1 MKTGEE
7 LKQAQSSSRQWSQMR
22 SLIARTD
29 EDTSN
34 SKRNIRWF
42 TSIWNSLSDD
52 HLEELDTILKGW
64 PKAGGQ
70 ERSGLCTRMR
80 NVTNAVRPKE
90 SIVNQIKEDD
100 VADLVGEM
108 KGTDV
113 GEMMDLIKVLAIMT
127 AKSVELLGKDI
138 AQRIMTKWVYQQMV
152 LLSLTGKVRGVRN

>member
-1 MKTGEE
+1 
-7 LKQAQSSSRQWSQMR
+7 
-22 SLIARTD
+22 
-29 EDTSN
+29 
-34 SKRNIRWF
+34 
-42 TSIWNSLSDD
+42 
-52 HLEELDTILKGW
+52 
-64 PKAGGQ
+64 
-70 ERSGLCTRMR
+70 MR